1 MIILKKKDLK
11 KGLLHFWQDIKEP
24 RKAPP
29 RGIQKFFFGNSV
41 EKRPIY
47 CYRTGLGGRKIL
59 FVSAIHGN
67 EIGTIKLARFLLDH
81 LKRNENK
88 FENLSCFVIPCLNV
102 DGFKKA
108 KGIRGYPTGRKG
120 RLNAHSVDLN
130 RNFPT
135 LNFRSRC
142 YVLPKKTN
150 LGMSKYCKEIPLD
163 GPEASRLVLPK
174 DKDGKEVPLKT
185 KFCGDFGG
193 SEPETKALLD
203 LIENEKISIVFS
215 FHNLGRDVMGGKD
228 ALSKELVKIYAK
240 KTGYAIMSDG
250 EWRKIGQAG
259 TAKDWCDD
267 RNVSFVEVE
276 GSTRYGSD
284 WKIQKPALEAVI
296 EKLNVS

>member
-1 MIILKKKDLK
+1 LKKKYLK
-11 KGLLHFWQDIKEP
+11 EGILHFWQDIKEP

-29 RGIQKFFFGNSV
+29 GGIQKFCFGESAQ
-41 EKRPIY
+41 KRPTY
-47 CYRTGLGGRKIL
+47 CYKVGHGGRKIL

-81 LKRNENK
+81 LKCNEKN
-88 FENLSCFVIPCLNV
+88 FEKLSCFVVPCLNV

-108 KGIRGYPTGRKG
+108 KGILGYPTGRRG
-120 RLNAHSVDLN
+120 RLNAHEVDLN

-142 YVLPKKTN
+142 YVLPKKN
-150 LGMSKYCKEIPLD
+150 SLGTFKYCQEISLN
-163 GPEASRLVLPK
+163 GPEADVLILPK
-174 DKDGKEVPLKT
+174 YNGGKEIPLKT

-193 SEPETKALLD
+193 SEPETRALLD
-203 LIENEKISIVFS
+203 LIEKENISVVFS

-228 ALSKELVKIYAK
+228 SLSKELVKIYAE
-240 KTGYAIMSDG
+240 KTGYSIMNDD

-267 RNVSFVEVE
+267 RNISFVEIE

-284 WKIQKPALEAVI
+284 WKIQKPALEAVL
-296 EKLNVS
+296 EKLNAD